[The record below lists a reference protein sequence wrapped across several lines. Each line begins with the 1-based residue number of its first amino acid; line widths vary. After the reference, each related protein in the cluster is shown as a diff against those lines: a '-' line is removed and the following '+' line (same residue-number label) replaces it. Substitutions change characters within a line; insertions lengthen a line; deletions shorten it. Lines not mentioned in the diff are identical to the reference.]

1 VLEGALVGG
10 VSRSLSLDPHG
21 KSLPS
26 VVLGIGIG

>member
-1 VLEGALVGG
+1 VLEGALAGG